1 MKALTQS
8 FIKIRK
14 MGKILF
20 LFVVVL
26 GVFGS
31 CTTEKINL
39 SPISNLEQNN
49 KYQNTNFSER
59 TDLINYSSEITNLTS
74 TIPKFSSDAVN
85 KEIGNLKY
93 YLKDYIGGLE
103 VYNFVGMEKAHKNYQ
118 KSYKKLQGLKSY
130 LKKDEAEVLNRY
142 LVRIKT
148 NMNTLES
155 QQKKGT
161 ITTNQ

>member
-1 MKALTQS
+1 
-8 FIKIRK
+8 
-14 MGKILF
+14 MGKF
-20 LFVVVL
+20 LFFSIVVL

-39 SPISNLEQNN
+39 SPISNLEENS

-59 TDLINYSSEITNLTS
+59 ADLISYSSEITNLTS

-85 KEIGNLKY
+85 KEVGNLKY
-93 YLKDYIGGLE
+93 YLKDYLGGLE
-103 VYNFVGMEKAHKNYQ
+103 VYNFRGMQKAHKNYQ

-130 LKKDEAEVLNRY
+130 LNKDEAEVLNRY

-148 NMNTLES
+148 NMNTLEN
-155 QQKKGT
+155 QQKKGS
-161 ITTNQ
+161 ISTNQ